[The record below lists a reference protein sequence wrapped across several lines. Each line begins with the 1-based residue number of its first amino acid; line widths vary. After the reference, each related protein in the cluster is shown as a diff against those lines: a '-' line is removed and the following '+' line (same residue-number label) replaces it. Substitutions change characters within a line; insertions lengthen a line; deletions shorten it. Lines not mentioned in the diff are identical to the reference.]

1 MKISRSVDFRSSA
14 FTAFV
19 LGKVGMLTFR
29 LCPTWKE
36 KGGRGCGCAESVCM
50 WEWGVDVEGCMARR
64 ESTHLNMSLD
74 LKWNELEQKKPG
86 IDSI

>member
-36 KGGRGCGCAESVCM
+36 KGGRGCGCAESVCVCGR
-50 WEWGVDVEGCMARR
+50 GVEVEGVLGEKR
-64 ESTHLNMSLD
+64 EHQSKHAL
-74 LKWNELEQKKPG
+74 
-86 IDSI
+86 